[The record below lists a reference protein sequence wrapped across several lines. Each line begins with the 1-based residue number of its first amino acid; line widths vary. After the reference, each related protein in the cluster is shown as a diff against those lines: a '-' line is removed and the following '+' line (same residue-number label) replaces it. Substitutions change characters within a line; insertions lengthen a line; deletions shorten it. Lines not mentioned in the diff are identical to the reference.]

1 MHRVLGNQ
9 DGKPKEAFFMLHVL
23 SNQDGKPKEAFFMLQ
38 VFSNQD
44 GKPKVCVSQAHVL
57 HPHRP

>member
-1 MHRVLGNQ
+1 
-9 DGKPKEAFFMLHVL
+9 MLQVL